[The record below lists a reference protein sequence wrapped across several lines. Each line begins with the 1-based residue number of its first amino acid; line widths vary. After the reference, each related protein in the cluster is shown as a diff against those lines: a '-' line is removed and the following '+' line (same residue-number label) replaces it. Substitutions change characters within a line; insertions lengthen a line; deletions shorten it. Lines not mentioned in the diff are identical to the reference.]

1 MAEEAIMKM
10 GEAAGFTLELSEP
23 VEEIDG
29 CAHVFRHKTGAR
41 LLYLE
46 NDDNNKGFS
55 ITFKTPANDDTG
67 VFHILE
73 HSVLCGSKKYPVKEP
88 FVNLLKSSMQTFL
101 NAMTFPDKTMYPVSS
116 TNNKDLLNLASVY
129 LDAVFH
135 PNIYSNKRIFE
146 QEGWHF
152 EFDAED
158 DGALEFNGVVFNEM
172 KGALSDSE
180 SVMFDALS
188 AALFPDTTYKYE
200 SGGTPKAIP
209 TLEYE
214 SFLNT
219 HTRHYRPA
227 NSYIVLYGNLDLSAF
242 FELLNTTLN
251 EANNEDLQINPLD
264 LQKPVVNMGI
274 KQEMVTSPD
283 SSCAAIGI
291 VAADSSERERVAA
304 IQILMDA
311 IMGSNEAPMKKALL
325 QADIADELE
334 GALVSSLAQ
343 PFAIVS
349 ARGLHG
355 EDAPQKLQ
363 EVVRAEAERLAQGEL
378 DEKIVEAAL
387 NHAEFSMR
395 EADFGVADG
404 VYYSMSAMLG
414 WLYDDSPEAA
424 LRYIRYED
432 VVKNL
437 RDKLGSGYYAQLIKE
452 IFIDGD
458 HRASVQIVPV
468 AGDEETE
475 EEAKLKSIKNELSRT
490 DLEEIVSEAEALH
503 IAQMTPDSPEALA
516 TLPTLSRKD
525 VDAPPAEPAFHVSK
539 LGEIE
544 VMRHDVE
551 TNGIVYVSKYFD
563 MRRLTFEEL
572 PYASILALV
581 LGKLD
586 TKEHSASELDTLVQ
600 AELGSLSFS
609 CETYTMSEDEKGVR
623 PVFTMRASCLSDK
636 VESLASLTSE
646 ILTGTVFSDREKLE
660 NILTQY
666 KVAKEQQFI
675 MSGDGVASLR
685 AASYIMPSSFIAEQ
699 TSNIDFYKH
708 VKTLLDDFDNSMEK
722 LVGKLQDI
730 STRLFVD
737 NECLLSFAGIDDD
750 YKAYTDAGASLGA
763 LEEKPKWALELPA
776 LQDKN
781 EAFAVPAD
789 IVYCALVGDREKV
802 ASPLSEFSGI
812 WTMSSRVLSYDY
824 LWNEVRVV
832 GGAYGVRF
840 NSMRLGKTTF
850 SSFRDPHVRETF
862 DRFRASGDWL
872 AKFDPQ
878 ENEFEGFVVSTA
890 ASFDKPLKAAA
901 LIRRQVSMYLSH
913 YDYKDYLKYRQQ
925 VLDSKLEQLVAL
937 AEPIKQIC
945 ANAKTC
951 IVGNKA
957 LIEQADLE
965 IPVIELFDI

>member
-1 MAEEAIMKM
+1 MADKDVLNTCSNY
-10 GEAAGFTLELSEP
+10 GFTLELSEP
-23 VEEIDG
+23 IDEIDG
-29 CAHVFRHKTGAR
+29 SAHIFRHKTGAR
-41 LLYLE
+41 LLYLD
-46 NDDNNKGFS
+46 NNDNNKGFS

-146 QEGWHF
+146 QEGWHL

-158 DGALEFNGVVFNEM
+158 EGALVYNGVVFNEM

-180 SVMFDALS
+180 SVLFDTLS
-188 AALFPDTTYKYE
+188 AALFPDTTYRFE

-219 HTRHYRPA
+219 HTRHYRPS
-227 NSYIVLYGNLDLSAF
+227 NSYIVLYGNLNLLDF
-242 FELLNTTLN
+242 FELLNANLN
-251 EANNEDLQINPLD
+251 DASNENLQINPLD
-264 LQKPVVNMGI
+264 IQKPVVNMDV

-283 SSCAAIGI
+283 SSCAALGSV
-291 VAADSSERERVAA
+291 VARSSERERIAA
-304 IQILMDA
+304 IHILMDA

-325 QADIADELE
+325 RADIADELE

-343 PFAIVS
+343 PFVVVT

-355 EDAPQKLQ
+355 DDAPNKLQ
-363 EVVRAEAERLAQGEL
+363 EVVLEEAKRLSEGAL

-387 NHAEFSMR
+387 NNAEFSMR
-395 EADFGVADG
+395 EADFGIADG

-424 LRYIRYED
+424 LLYIRYED
-432 VVKNL
+432 AIKNL
-437 RDKLGSGYYAQLIKE
+437 RKKLGSGYFANLIKE
-452 IFIDGD
+452 IFLDSPHKAFARIIPVEGDG
-458 HRASVQIVPV
+458 Q
-468 AGDEETE
+468 TE
-475 EEAKLKSIKNELSRT
+475 EEARLKALKNELSRT
-490 DLEEIVSEAEALH
+490 QLEEIAEEAEALH
-503 IAQMTPDSPEALA
+503 IAQMTPDSPQAIA
-516 TLPTLSRKD
+516 TLPRLSRKD
-525 VDAPPAEPAFHVSK
+525 VDEPPAEPACHISK

-563 MRRLTFEEL
+563 TTRVSFEEL
-572 PYASILALV
+572 PYVSILAMV

-586 TKEHSASELDTLVQ
+586 TKEHSASEIDTMVQ
-600 AELGSLSFS
+600 ANLGSLSFS
-609 CETYTMSEDEKGVR
+609 CETYSSSESIDGLR
-623 PVFTMRASCLSDK
+623 PVLAVRASCLANK
-636 VESLASLTSE
+636 VESLAHLMNEVLTS
-646 ILTGTVFSDREKLE
+646 TVFSDREKLE

-666 KVAKEQQFI
+666 KVGKEQQFI
-675 MSGDGVASLR
+675 MSGDSVASLR
-685 AASYIMPSSFIAEQ
+685 AASYSIPSSLIAEQ

-708 VKTLLDDFDNSMEK
+708 VKAFLADFDNVYDNLAEK
-722 LVGKLQDI
+722 LHNLAN
-730 STRLFVD
+730 RLFTD
-737 NECLLSFAGIDDD
+737 DGCLLSFAGADDAF
-750 YKAYTDAGASLGA
+750 KAYCDAGFSLGTSGK
-763 LEEKPKWALELPA
+763 KPNKLLNIPT
-776 LQDKN
+776 LQDKQ

-789 IVYCALVGDREKV
+789 IVYCALVGDRSKID
-802 ASPLSEFSGI
+802 SEGCAYSGI
-812 WTMSSRVLSYDY
+812 WMMSSRVLSFDY

-850 SSFRDPHVRETF
+850 TSFRDPHLRETF

-872 AKFDPQ
+872 SKYDPH
-878 ENEFEGFVVSTA
+878 EDEFEGFVVSTA

-901 LIRRQVSMYLSH
+901 LIRRQVSMYLSN

-925 VLDSKLEQLVAL
+925 VLDSTLEDLVAL
-937 AEPIKQIC
+937 SEPIRKIC
-945 ANAKTC
+945 EKAKMC
-951 IVGNKA
+951 VIGNKA
-957 LIEQADLE
+957 LIEQADIEMPL
-965 IPVIELFDI
+965 IELFDI

>member
-1 MAEEAIMKM
+1 MADKDVLNTYSNY
-10 GEAAGFTLELSEP
+10 GFTLELSEP
-23 VEEIDG
+23 IDEIDG
-29 CAHVFRHKTGAR
+29 SAHIFRHKTGAR
-41 LLYLE
+41 LLYLD
-46 NDDNNKGFS
+46 NNDNNKGFS

-146 QEGWHF
+146 QEGWHL

-158 DGALEFNGVVFNEM
+158 EGALVYNGVVFNEM

-180 SVMFDALS
+180 SVLFDTLS
-188 AALFPDTTYKYE
+188 AALFPDTTYRFE

-219 HTRHYRPA
+219 HTRHYRPS
-227 NSYIVLYGNLDLSAF
+227 NSYIVLYGNLNLLDF
-242 FELLNTTLN
+242 FELLNANLN
-251 EANNEDLQINPLD
+251 DASNENLQINPLD
-264 LQKPVVNMGI
+264 IQKPVVNMDV

-283 SSCAAIGI
+283 SSCAALGSV
-291 VAADSSERERVAA
+291 VARSSERERIAA
-304 IQILMDA
+304 IHILMDA

-325 QADIADELE
+325 RADIADELE

-343 PFAIVS
+343 PFVVVT

-355 EDAPQKLQ
+355 DDAPNKLQ
-363 EVVRAEAERLAQGEL
+363 EVVLEEAKRLSEGAL

-387 NHAEFSMR
+387 NNAEFSMR
-395 EADFGVADG
+395 EADFGIADG

-424 LRYIRYED
+424 LLYIRYED
-432 VVKNL
+432 AIKNL
-437 RDKLGSGYYAQLIKE
+437 RKKLGSGYFANLIKE
-452 IFIDGD
+452 IFLDSPHKAFARIIPVEGDG
-458 HRASVQIVPV
+458 Q
-468 AGDEETE
+468 TE
-475 EEAKLKSIKNELSRT
+475 EEARLKALKNELSRT
-490 DLEEIVSEAEALH
+490 QLEEIAEEAEALH
-503 IAQMTPDSPEALA
+503 IAQMTPDSPQAIA
-516 TLPTLSRKD
+516 TLPRLSRKD
-525 VDAPPAEPAFHVSK
+525 VDEPPAEPACHISK

-563 MRRLTFEEL
+563 TTRVSFEEL
-572 PYASILALV
+572 PYVSILAMV

-586 TKEHSASELDTLVQ
+586 TKEHSASEIDTMVQ
-600 AELGSLSFS
+600 ANLGSLSFS
-609 CETYTMSEDEKGVR
+609 CETYSSSESIDGLR
-623 PVFTMRASCLSDK
+623 PVLAVRASCLANK
-636 VESLASLTSE
+636 VESLAHLMNEVLTS
-646 ILTGTVFSDREKLE
+646 TVFSDREKLE

-666 KVAKEQQFI
+666 KVGKEQQFI
-675 MSGDGVASLR
+675 MSGDSVASLR
-685 AASYIMPSSFIAEQ
+685 AASYSIPSSLIAEQ

-708 VKTLLDDFDNSMEK
+708 VKAFLADFDNVYDNLAEK
-722 LVGKLQDI
+722 LHNLAN
-730 STRLFVD
+730 RLFTD
-737 NECLLSFAGIDDD
+737 DGCLLSFAGADDAF
-750 YKAYTDAGASLGA
+750 KAYCDAGFSLGTSGK
-763 LEEKPKWALELPA
+763 KPNKLLNIPT
-776 LQDKN
+776 LQDKQ

-789 IVYCALVGDREKV
+789 IVYCALVGDRSKID
-802 ASPLSEFSGI
+802 SEGCAYSGI
-812 WTMSSRVLSYDY
+812 WMMSSRVLSFDY

-850 SSFRDPHVRETF
+850 TSFRDPHLRETF

-872 AKFDPQ
+872 SKYDPH
-878 ENEFEGFVVSTA
+878 EDEFEGFVVSTA

-901 LIRRQVSMYLSH
+901 LIRRQVSMYLSN

-925 VLDSKLEQLVAL
+925 VLDSTLEDLVAL
-937 AEPIKQIC
+937 SEPIRKIC
-945 ANAKTC
+945 EKAKMC
-951 IVGNKA
+951 VIGNKA
-957 LIEQADLE
+957 LIEQADIEMPL
-965 IPVIELFDI
+965 IELFDI